1 MRISMAYKEFT
12 LHMRVFKLIHKGK
25 GKGESSLYHS
35 SGARAVSDKRHIDT
49 PYSCRTTSVASLSP
63 PQYQKMVIHKI
74 K

>member
-49 PYSCRTTSVASLSP
+49 PYSC
-63 PQYQKMVIHKI
+63 
-74 K
+74 